1 MVDQVV
7 ADLLAAGHAVG
18 NEPVPLLPAAHRER
32 VFEFV
37 GIHLGDVFGYAEALD
52 IVDVAQLEVE
62 HRVAAVAARGAR
74 LDLHLAGVVR
84 RDRGYHNPS
93 PVDVRHVGFGVEPLA
108 RAGVLFQRPDQGVR
122 HVAFE
127 RIGRVE
133 QFEDYEIQRESP
145 VDTVDVDRV
154 DPVFGGD
161 DLFADALDA
170 VVDEELRVGQTADVL
185 THQVGELGADL
196 LDAGYE
202 SQADLVAQVFGRAV
216 RRIFPVGNVLCYG
229 VFEDVLARSEHQRAD
244 QLPGM
249 GGDARQTP
257 QAGAAQQVDEEGF
270 DRVVDVV
277 GDGYHRVTVLAAQFV
292 EPGVAQPPCG
302 HFHRFARAL
311 HLAFGV
317 EAFVVPGHAVLLRL
331 AAYEFLVLFALH
343 APQLEIAVGHADA
356 IAASHEEREHDHRV
370 HAARNGQ
377 QDEILRSCQLVA
389 ADVALEIVQ

>member
-1 MVDQVV
+1 MWIVSIPFSVV
-7 ADLLAAGHAVG
+7 MTSSRMRWMPWLM
-18 NEPVPLLPAAHRER
+18 
-32 VFEFV
+32 
-37 GIHLGDVFGYAEALD
+37 
-52 IVDVAQLEVE
+52 
-62 HRVAAVAARGAR
+62 RG
-74 LDLHLAGVVR
+74 
-84 RDRGYHNPS
+84 
-93 PVDVRHVGFGVEPLA
+93 
-108 RAGVLFQRPDQGVR
+108 
-122 HVAFE
+122 
-127 RIGRVE
+127 
-133 QFEDYEIQRESP
+133 
-145 VDTVDVDRV
+145 
-154 DPVFGGD
+154 
-161 DLFADALDA
+161 
-170 VVDEELRVGQTADVL
+170 RVGQTADVL

-249 GGDARQTP
+249 GGDPRQTP

>member
-1 MVDQVV
+1 M
-7 ADLLAAGHAVG
+7 
-18 NEPVPLLPAAHRER
+18 
-32 VFEFV
+32 
-37 GIHLGDVFGYAEALD
+37 
-52 IVDVAQLEVE
+52 
-62 HRVAAVAARGAR
+62 
-74 LDLHLAGVVR
+74 
-84 RDRGYHNPS
+84 
-93 PVDVRHVGFGVEPLA
+93 GFGVEPLA

-249 GGDARQTP
+249 GGDPRQTP
-257 QAGAAQQVDEEGF
+257 AG
-270 DRVVDVV
+270 R
-277 GDGYHRVTVLAAQFV
+277 
-292 EPGVAQPPCG
+292 C
-302 HFHRFARAL
+302 RAT
-311 HLAFGV
+311 G
-317 EAFVVPGHAVLLRL
+317 
-331 AAYEFLVLFALH
+331 
-343 APQLEIAVGHADA
+343 
-356 IAASHEEREHDHRV
+356 
-370 HAARNGQ
+370 
-377 QDEILRSCQLVA
+377 
-389 ADVALEIVQ
+389 